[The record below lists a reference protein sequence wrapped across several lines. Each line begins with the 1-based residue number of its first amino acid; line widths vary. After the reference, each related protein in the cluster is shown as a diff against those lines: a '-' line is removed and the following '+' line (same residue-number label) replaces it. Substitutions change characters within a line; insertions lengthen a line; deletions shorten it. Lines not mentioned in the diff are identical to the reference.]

1 MPEISLAGPTELAF
15 DLLMMNPED
24 VSGNDLHSASFHF
37 QDFFFPVRFGVAGKV
52 ELAHHRQPG
61 LGIFND
67 VAAVDGKGV
76 SGFGDAPQM
85 EETSFRRRYWSL
97 RINRNDRVR
106 GLLETRRQ
114 DCKCR
119 KESQAHRRE
128 YRLLEIFHSSE
139 IE

>member
-1 MPEISLAGPTELAF
+1 MPEISLAGPIELAF
-15 DLLMMNPED
+15 DFLVMNPED
-24 VSGNDLHSASFHF
+24 VCGDDLHTSSLHF

-52 ELAHHRQPG
+52 ELAHHGQPR
-61 LGIFND
+61 LGILND

-76 SGFGDAPQM
+76 SGFGDATQM
-85 EETSFRRRYWSL
+85 EETSFRGRDRSL

-106 GLLETRRQ
+106 GLLETKRQ

-128 YRLLEIFHSSE
+128 YRLLELFHSSE